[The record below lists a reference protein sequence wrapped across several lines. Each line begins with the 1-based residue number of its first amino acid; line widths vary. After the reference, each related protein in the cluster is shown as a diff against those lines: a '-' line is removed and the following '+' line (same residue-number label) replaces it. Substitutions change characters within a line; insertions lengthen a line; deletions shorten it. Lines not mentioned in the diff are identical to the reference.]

1 MMGPSQAD
9 LARYT
14 PRAPAGVLE
23 LNISDHWR
31 AKWVDA
37 DELPE
42 DAPVFHAYAVVYKG
56 DKGYV
61 TRPAGETHWRTV
73 EGDVQNDEDIDSFL
87 ARTVYEQMGIRI
99 KKSELVGFLE
109 CKATTRNPKFEVGTI
124 TPAVYRGCRRDRG
137 CAGGVGLRTA
147 ADDPAGP
154 QHGAAP
160 ALSGDRRVHQ
170 QGDPA
175 LPGHL
180 REGRGLTVGG
190 EPPLRVDPDASR
202 EHGERDQPSV
212 EER

>member
-37 DELPE
+37 NELPE

-109 CKATTRNPKFEVGTI
+109 CKATTRNPNFEAGAI
-124 TPAVYRGCRRDRG
+124 TVRPLYIVVAGEIEDVPEESGYERRRMI
-137 CAGGVGLRTA
+137 LRDHSTA
-147 ADDPAGP
+147 
-154 QHGAAP
+154 
-160 ALSGDRRVHQ
+160 LRRHYPEIDEYINKAIQRYQVIY
-170 QGDPA
+170 A
-175 LPGHL
+175 K
-180 REGRGLTVGG
+180 G
-190 EPPLRVDPDASR
+190 EA
-202 EHGERDQPSV
+202 
-212 EER
+212 